1 MPDHIKIKVQKPGM
15 FTTLQDLGRKGHQDA
30 GVPFGGAMDKESH
43 KIANELLDNPHFVP
57 TIEMT
62 YLGATF
68 KFEGEGQIAITGAD
82 MNAKLNNHPV
92 AMYKTIDIQ
101 NGDVLAF
108 EQAQLGCRTYLGVKG
123 EWQAFKW
130 LDSFSSVSNLTDFDG
145 LPKPLKKD
153 DELEVKVLSFIPHR
167 EFPLVSRPIYSSC
180 YILRVITGPEFE
192 RFSMEQM
199 QSFFQKVFTISP
211 DSNRM
216 GYRLEGEL
224 NNYKAEREEIS
235 SGIVEGTI
243 QITKSGKPI
252 ILTADAQTT
261 GGYPRIANVVRD
273 DLSIVAQMK
282 AGDEVKF
289 MLVNL
294 SEL

>member
-1 MPDHIKIKVQKPGM
+1 MSDSLKIRVQSPGM
-15 FTTLQDLGRKGHQDA
+15 FTSLQDLGRNGNQDS

-43 KIANELLDNPHFVP
+43 KIANELLDNQRSEP

-68 KFEGEGQIAITGAD
+68 EFEGEGQIAITGAD
-82 MNAKLNNHPV
+82 MGAKLNNNPV
-92 AMYKTIDIQ
+92 AMYKTIDVQ
-101 NGDVLAF
+101 NGDVLSF
-108 EQAQLGCRTYLGVKG
+108 GQAQLGCRTYLGVKG
-123 EWQAFKW
+123 EWQAPKW
-130 LDSFSSVSNLTDFDG
+130 LDSFSVVSNLTDLDG
-145 LPKPLKKD
+145 IPKPLKKD
-153 DELEVKVLSFIPHR
+153 DELEVKILSFIPNR
-167 EFPLVSRPIYSSC
+167 KYPIGSIPVYSSC
-180 YILRVITGPEFE
+180 HIIRVITGPEFE
-192 RFSMEQM
+192 RFSIEQM
-199 QSFFQKVFTISP
+199 QSFFQKVFTVSP

-224 NNYKAEREEIS
+224 KDYVTKREEIS

-273 DLSIVAQMK
+273 DLSRVGQMK